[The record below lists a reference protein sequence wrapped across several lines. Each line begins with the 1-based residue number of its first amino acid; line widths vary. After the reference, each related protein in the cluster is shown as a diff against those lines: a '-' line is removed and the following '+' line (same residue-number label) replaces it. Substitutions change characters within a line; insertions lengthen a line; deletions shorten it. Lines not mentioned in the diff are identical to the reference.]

1 MKQIER
7 ALLVLLLFLF
17 GLSIVYSLN
26 QSTVTIIPIKDKIY
40 DNETAEFKVIV
51 KEKGYFSVDVPLFS
65 YNWVYYTDPSSIY
78 FYPHEFKPGDE
89 FYIYLKP
96 MKVEPKTYVF
106 SFIVKDEAAAE
117 QNKTVE
123 EIFPLRIYIIP
134 KPVKE
139 EVEEYPLMVNV
150 QTSMEKNKFYPGQTV
165 VFDFYIEN
173 RNPRYVGKV
182 ELKVENEFYS
192 IQKTYDL
199 KPKTKDAPVSN
210 YKIYE
215 VFSFNIPEKQVPKNS
230 TIVITAKYD
239 SETYFRKYNF
249 EILPVEKFRDEYH
262 VDNSTAWKHFLLE
275 KNYTIKLI
283 NEGNVPAR
291 FYKNISFGKPSKYI
305 NATLPVYDTYFI
317 IDEEIPPY
325 SEKVHY
331 VNISYREYYQ
341 KLLNTLAI
349 VLGFILFLLIFILL
363 FRAPFSFT
371 KSVVKSY
378 LKEGY
383 LYITFELSFKNRSSK
398 SFDNVVVKEKLPLNC
413 EYVQKPG
420 ALEPEILRTQNHLVL
435 KWNLGN
441 IDPRDERI
449 ISYTLKFKFQIF
461 GRTKFDAAE
470 LFYTKGNKTFK
481 IISNELLVDL

>member
-1 MKQIER
+1 MKRINR
-7 ALLVLLLFLF
+7 IFAVFLLFLF
-17 GLSIVYSLN
+17 GINLVYSLN
-26 QSTVTIIPIKDKIY
+26 QTTLTIIPIKDKIY
-40 DNETAEFKVIV
+40 DNETAEFKIIIN
-51 KEKGYFSVDVPLFS
+51 ENGYYSFDVPLFS
-65 YNWVYYTDPSSIY
+65 YNWFYYTDPSSIY
-78 FYPHEFKPGDE
+78 FYPHQFKKGDE

-96 MKVEPKTYVF
+96 MKVEPKIYVF
-106 SFIVKDEAAAE
+106 SLIVKDEAAAE

-123 EIFPLRIYIIP
+123 EMFPLRIYIIP

-173 RNPRYVGKV
+173 KNPRYVGKV
-182 ELKVENEFYS
+182 ELKVDNEFYS

-215 VFSFNIPEKQVPKNS
+215 VFSFNLPEKQIPKNS
-230 TIVITAKYD
+230 TLVITVKYGQE
-239 SETYFRKYNF
+239 SYVKKYNF
-249 EILPVEKFRDEYH
+249 EILPVESFRDEYY
-262 VDNSTAWKHFLLE
+262 VNESIVWKHFLLE
-275 KNYTIKLI
+275 RNYTIKLI
-283 NEGNVPAR
+283 NEGNVPVK
-291 FYKNISFGKPSKYI
+291 FYKSVGFGKPSKYI
-305 NATLPVYDTYFI
+305 NSTTLVNTTHFI
-317 IDEEIPPY
+317 IDEEVPPY
-325 SEKVHY
+325 SEKVHF
-331 VNISYREYYQ
+331 VHISYKEYYK
-341 KLLNTLAI
+341 KLIYTAAI
-349 VLGFILFLLIFILL
+349 SIGVILLLIILILL
-363 FRAPFSFT
+363 FRAPFTFT

-398 SFDNVVVKEKLPLNC
+398 SFDNVVIKEKLPLNC
-413 EYVQKPG
+413 EYVHKPG

-441 IDPRDERI
+441 IDPKDERI
-449 ISYTLKFKFQIF
+449 ISYTLKFKLQIF
-461 GRTKFDAAE
+461 GKTIFNAAE
-470 LFYTKGNKTFK
+470 LFYTRKNKTFK